1 MSLEA
6 HDDRTALDTNGYSA
20 FEREEHRLAVEKLA
34 DIRER
39 FLLEA
44 QVAAMQVRATG
55 GAYVETLDRVTRRQ
69 SLTVEEAVADFMANV
84 EASFDNLVSQSEV
97 RRSRTISETGSDE

>member
-1 MSLEA
+1 MSLSQ
-6 HDDRTALDTNGYSA
+6 DDRTSLDTDGYTA
-20 FEREEHRLAVEKLA
+20 FEREEHRLAVGKLA

-44 QVAAMQVRATG
+44 QVAANQVRATG
-55 GAYVETLDRVTRRQ
+55 AAYIETHDLATRRATL
-69 SLTVEEAVADFMANV
+69 SSEDAIFDFMSNI

-97 RRSRTISETGSDE
+97 RRSRSISEYGSDE